1 MDATSFCSADPVT
14 GERHAML
21 ISVVKG
27 IVRLSTPMT
36 NLPYLTHILN
46 YAFGRYELT
55 PMSELDDKEEFR
67 GVGLRLTVMGERGEV
82 ARRARRLGEALGEGV
97 QVA

>member
-1 MDATSFCSADPVT
+1 M
-14 GERHAML
+14 
-21 ISVVKG
+21 KG
-27 IVRLSTPMT
+27 IVRLATPMT
-36 NLPYLTHILN
+36 NISYATHILN

-55 PMSELDDKEEFR
+55 PLPSLDDQEEFK